1 MAAKGAQ
8 DTADKK
14 DADPKSA
21 ERAERVKQVDL
32 SGDKRERVQGAFR
45 DKGDVKRRTD
55 VDIDISIGRRLP
67 RDWHFVPVPIAVIE
81 IVPEYRDYVFVYVE
95 DEYVICDPDTYEVVA
110 VIPAGG
116 GRTYAGGGG
125 SGDRDCSTA
134 IRLSEDQRELIL
146 QSVSVGHEVDV
157 SDLEVG
163 WSVPQ
168 DIALEKFPNSVLSEA
183 GELTACRY
191 FIADDQLAIVDPEDD
206 KVVLLIDKS

>member
-1 MAAKGAQ
+1 M
-8 DTADKK
+8 
-14 DADPKSA
+14 
-21 ERAERVKQVDL
+21 KQVDL

-45 DKGDVKRRTD
+45 DKGDFKRRTD

-67 RDWHFVPVPIAVIE
+67 RHWHFVPVPITVIE

-95 DEYVICDPDTYEVVA
+95 DEYVICDPVTYEVVA

-116 GRTYAGGGG
+116 GGRTYAGGG
-125 SGDRDCSTA
+125 SGDRECSTRL
-134 IRLSEDQRELIL
+134 RLSEDQRELIL
-146 QSVSVGHEVDV
+146 QSVRLGREVDV

-168 DIALEKFPNSVLSEA
+168 DIELEKFPTAVLSEA
-183 GELTACRY
+183 GELAACRY
-191 FIADDQLAIVDPEDD
+191 FIADDQLAIVDPDDD